1 MNRISSASSYS
12 AILANIQSAQQR
24 QVEAGNQVSS
34 GKIGTNLKDYASKAE
49 VLTAMQTVDARLTTY
64 TDQNKVIASKL
75 QIQDLSLNKVADA
88 ADATRQAIANAL
100 ANDNATTLMQDLQAQ
115 FSNAVGGLNAEYDGK
130 YLFAGG
136 QVSTPPVSATQLSDL
151 TLAPGIIANQ
161 FHNDTYV
168 AQAKLDD
175 STTVST
181 GMLADQLGTN
191 MLTAF
196 QSLEAFH
203 QGANGP
209 FSGQLT
215 SAQRTFLEGQLA
227 TWTTVHTDL
236 TTATALNGNNQARVD
251 SVQKNIDS
259 QQLNIKTILSDNTDV
274 NLAEASTRL
283 NLAQQSLQASAQAF
297 RTLQDASLL
306 NYLK

>member
-175 STTVST
+175 STTVNT

-215 SAQRTFLEGQLA
+215 AAQRTFLEGQLA

-297 RTLQDASLL
+297 RTLQDSSLL

>member
-49 VLTAMQTVDARLTTY
+49 VLTAMQTVDARLNTY

-75 QIQDLSLNKVADA
+75 QIQDLALNKVADA

-115 FSNAVGGLNAEYDGK
+115 FSNAVGGLNSEYDGK

-136 QVSTPPVSATQLSDL
+136 QVSTLPVSATQLSDL

-168 AQAKLDD
+168 TQAKLDD
-175 STTVST
+175 STTINT

-215 SAQRTFLEGQLA
+215 AAQRTFLEGQLA

>member
-175 STTVST
+175 STTVNT

-215 SAQRTFLEGQLA
+215 AAQRTFLEGQLA
-227 TWTTVHTDL
+227 TWTTVHSDL

-259 QQLNIKTILSDNTDV
+259 QQLNIKTILSDNIDV

-297 RTLQDASLL
+297 RTLQDSSLL

>member
-175 STTVST
+175 STTVNT

-215 SAQRTFLEGQLA
+215 AAQRTFLEGQLA

>member
-175 STTVST
+175 STTVNT

-215 SAQRTFLEGQLA
+215 AAQRTFLEGQLA

-251 SVQKNIDS
+251 SVQKYIDS
-259 QQLNIKTILSDNTDV
+259 QQLNIKTILSDNIDV

-297 RTLQDASLL
+297 RTLQDSSLL

>member
-175 STTVST
+175 STTVNT

-215 SAQRTFLEGQLA
+215 AAQRTFLEGQLA

-236 TTATALNGNNQARVD
+236 TTATALNGNSQARVD
-251 SVQKNIDS
+251 SVQKYIDS
-259 QQLNIKTILSDNTDV
+259 QQLNIKTILSDNIDV

-297 RTLQDASLL
+297 RTLQDSSLL

>member
-49 VLTAMQTVDARLTTY
+49 VLTAMQTVDARLNTY

-75 QIQDLSLNKVADA
+75 QIQDLALNKVADA

-115 FSNAVGGLNAEYDGK
+115 FSNAVGGLNSEYDGK

-136 QVSTPPVSATQLSDL
+136 QVSTLPVSATQLSDL

-168 AQAKLDD
+168 IQAKLDD
-175 STTVST
+175 STTINT

-215 SAQRTFLEGQLA
+215 AAQRTFLEGQLA

>member
-1 MNRISSASSYS
+1 MNRISSAGSYS
-12 AILANIQSAQQR
+12 AILANIQGAQQR

-34 GKIGTNLKDYASKAE
+34 GKIGTNLKDYANKAE

-64 TDQNKVIASKL
+64 TDQNKVVANRL
-75 QIQDLSLNKVADA
+75 AMQDLALNRVADA

-100 ANDNATTLMQDLQAQ
+100 ANDNATTLMQDLAAQ
-115 FSNAVGGLNAEYDGK
+115 FGNAVGGLNAEYDGK

-136 QVSTPPVSATQLSDL
+136 QVNTKPVSATQLSDL
-151 TLAPGIIANQ
+151 TAPLATIAGQ

-175 STTVST
+175 ATTIST
-181 GMLADQLGTN
+181 GVLADQLGTN
-191 MLTAF
+191 MMTAF

-203 QGANGP
+203 QGASGP
-209 FSGQLT
+209 FSGALT
-215 SAQRTFLEGQLA
+215 AAQRTFLEGQLA
-227 TWTTVHTDL
+227 TWTSVHTSL
-236 TTATALNGNNQARVD
+236 TTATAQNGNNQARVD
-251 SVQKNIDS
+251 TVQKTIDN
-259 QQLNIKTILSDNTDV
+259 QQINIKSILSDTTDV

-283 NLAQQSLQASAQAF
+283 NLAQQSMQAAAHAF
-297 RTLQDASLL
+297 RTLQDSSLL

>member
-49 VLTAMQTVDARLTTY
+49 VLTAMQTVDARLNTY

-75 QIQDLSLNKVADA
+75 QIQDLALNKVADA

-115 FSNAVGGLNAEYDGK
+115 FSNAVGGLNSEYDGK

-136 QVSTPPVSATQLSDL
+136 QVSTLPVSATQLSDL

-168 AQAKLDD
+168 IQAKLDD
-175 STTVST
+175 STTINT

-215 SAQRTFLEGQLA
+215 AAQRTFLEGQLA
-227 TWTTVHTDL
+227 TWRTVHTDL

>member
-175 STTVST
+175 STTVNT

-215 SAQRTFLEGQLA
+215 AAQRTFLEGQLA
-227 TWTTVHTDL
+227 TWTTVHSDL

-297 RTLQDASLL
+297 RTLQDSSLL